1 MRASAPSTRATNSPQ
16 LKSSKAA
23 TATSS
28 KAASPFK
35 LPAAVDSAATAPAP
49 LSLPP
54 PAAESPQPSVAVSSL
69 PEAAQTAPAATL
81 DPAPADEPP
90 PTDPSVPIYHA
101 PHYRQEVHHGRVR
114 TRSSVT
120 QPLDAKVFASTAEQ
134 MEAKLAD
141 WRAEYLAMSVE
152 EVADW
157 LQRVLGNK
165 PLADY
170 IPSVGRRE
178 SLEKE
183 TTEATHRAS
192 LSLSH
197 PLLPP
202 PSPLFD
208 ALQTGVLLC
217 QLALAIDSP
226 LKLRYKPSA
235 AVGSFFARDNI
246 NSFLDVALGWGVLRS
261 QLFEVD
267 DLVMRKHDRTV
278 VNSLLDITR
287 VVYIRF
293 PHVLPPQLVQFEL
306 EIAALETQ
314 PQPPSTPPPPPPP
327 APVQPPPPPEPV
339 VEEPAEPAEPPKPKG
354 PRWLPYIADEADPLD
369 VAVGRIVNGHA
380 LDTLVKRVVKGQY
393 YIAEEKVHHLRLVR
407 HLVLVRVGGGWE
419 GFLPMTSRKIMEGVG
434 EADAGKDSLVVH
446 ST

>member
-1 MRASAPSTRATNSPQ
+1 M
-16 LKSSKAA
+16 
-23 TATSS
+23 
-28 KAASPFK
+28 
-35 LPAAVDSAATAPAP
+35 
-49 LSLPP
+49 
-54 PAAESPQPSVAVSSL
+54 
-69 PEAAQTAPAATL
+69 
-81 DPAPADEPP
+81 
-90 PTDPSVPIYHA
+90 PIYHA
-101 PHYRQEVHHGRVR
+101 PHYKQEVHHARVR

-134 MEAKLAD
+134 MEAKLAE

-165 PLADY
+165 PLTDY

-183 TTEATHRAS
+183 TKEATHRAS
-192 LSLSH
+192 LTLSH

-217 QLALAIDSP
+217 QLALAIDAS
-226 LKLRYKPSA
+226 LKLRYKQSA

-314 PQPPSTPPPPPPP
+314 PPPPPPP
-327 APVQPPPPPEPV
+327 AAVQPPPPPEPV
-339 VEEPAEPAEPPKPKG
+339 AVEPAEPAEPPKPKG
-354 PRWLPYIADEADPLD
+354 PRWLPYIPDEADPLD

-380 LDTLVKRVVKGQY
+380 LDTLVKRVLKGQY

-434 EADAGKDSLVVH
+434 EANAGSDGVIAH
-446 ST
+446 SS

>member
-1 MRASAPSTRATNSPQ
+1 MIKPVGLAFS
-16 LKSSKAA
+16 
-23 TATSS
+23 
-28 KAASPFK
+28 
-35 LPAAVDSAATAPAP
+35 
-49 LSLPP
+49 
-54 PAAESPQPSVAVSSL
+54 
-69 PEAAQTAPAATL
+69 
-81 DPAPADEPP
+81 
-90 PTDPSVPIYHA
+90 
-101 PHYRQEVHHGRVR
+101 
-114 TRSSVT
+114 
-120 QPLDAKVFASTAEQ
+120 STAEEL
-134 MEAKLAD
+134 EAKVNE
-141 WRAEYLAMSVE
+141 WREEYLAMSIE

-165 PLADY
+165 PLTEY
-170 IPSVGRRE
+170 VSTVGRRE

-183 TTEATHRAS
+183 TTEAAHRATR
-192 LSLSH
+192 SLSH

-217 QLALAIDSP
+217 QLALAIDTS
-226 LKLRYKPSA
+226 LSLRYKQTA

-246 NSFLDVALGWGVLRS
+246 NSFLDIALSWGVLRS

-267 DLVMRKHDRTV
+267 DLVMRKSDRGV

-306 EIAALETQ
+306 EIAALEAQ
-314 PQPPSTPPPPPPP
+314 PPPPPPP
-327 APVQPPPPPEPV
+327 PPKPAQPLPPAPVI
-339 VEEPAEPAEPPKPKG
+339 EPAEPPKPRG
-354 PRWLPYIADEADPLD
+354 PRYLPYIADETDALD
-369 VAVGRIVNGHA
+369 VAVGRIVNGHS
-380 LDTLVKRVVKGQY
+380 LDTLVKRIVKGQY

-434 EADAGKDSLVVH
+434 ENNGIDGGAVTSM
-446 ST
+446 